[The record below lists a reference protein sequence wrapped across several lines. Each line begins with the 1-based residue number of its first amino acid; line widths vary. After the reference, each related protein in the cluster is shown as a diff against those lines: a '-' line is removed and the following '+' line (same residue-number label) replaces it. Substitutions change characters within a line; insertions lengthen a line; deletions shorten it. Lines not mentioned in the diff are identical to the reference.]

1 MRTRV
6 KVCGLTRE
14 EDIRAACRLGA
25 DAIGMVFYEPSPRFL
40 TLERAAR
47 LRQEIPTLVSLV
59 ALFVN
64 PTEEEVRQ
72 VIQQVKP
79 DVLQFH
85 GEESVA
91 FCEQFGMPYFKAF
104 RVGGPGMESASA
116 LAQTCQA
123 YHSAA
128 AWLFDSYSSGYG
140 GSGLSFDTALLSE
153 VQGLENAPPL
163 IMSGGLQT
171 VTVGGVIRHVHPYA
185 VDVSS
190 GVEEGKGIKSVEKI
204 AAFLRAVREA
214 DTLGVGRNAAA

>member
-14 EDIRAACRLGA
+14 EDVRAACMLGA

-40 TLERAAR
+40 SLERAAR
-47 LRQEIPTLVSLV
+47 LRREIPVMVSLV

-64 PTEEEVRQ
+64 PSEDEVRQ
-72 VIQQVKP
+72 VIEQVKP

-91 FCEQFGMPYFKAF
+91 FCEQFGLPYFKAF
-104 RVGGPGMESASA
+104 RVGGPGMESAPA
-116 LAQTCQA
+116 LAQACQQFG
-123 YHSAA
+123 SAA

-140 GSGLSFDTALLSE
+140 GSGLSFDTALLND
-153 VQGLENAPPL
+153 VQELENAPPL

-171 VTVGGVIRHVHPYA
+171 VTVGGVVRHVHPYA

-190 GVEEGKGIKSVEKI
+190 GVEEGKGIKSKEKI

-214 DTLGVGRNAAA
+214 DTLGVGRNATA

>member
-6 KVCGLTRE
+6 KICGLTRE
-14 EDIRAACRLGA
+14 DDIRAACVLGA
-25 DAIGMVFYEPSPRFL
+25 DAVGMVFYPPSPRHL

-47 LRQEIPTLVSLV
+47 LRREVPVLVSLV

-64 PTEEEVRQ
+64 PGEEEVRQ
-72 VIQQVKP
+72 VMEQVRP

-85 GEESVA
+85 GEEPVA
-91 FCEQFGMPYFKAF
+91 FCEQFGIPYFKAF
-104 RVGGPGMESASA
+104 RVGGPGMDTAPA
-116 LAQTCQA
+116 LAQACKG
-123 YHSAA
+123 YGSAA
-128 AWLFDSYSSGYG
+128 AWLFDSFSTGYG
-140 GSGLSFDTALLSE
+140 GSGLSFDEELLND
-153 VQGLENAPPL
+153 VQDIEEAPPL

-190 GVEEGKGIKSVEKI
+190 GVEESKGVKSVDKI

-214 DTLGVGRNAAA
+214 DGARLGYEPKL